1 MTSKGEQK
9 IEKLLTSARLNFK
22 REYIFP
28 DLYGYKKVPLRFDF
42 AVFQGKKLVCLIEVD
57 GRQHFEYVP
66 HFHKTM
72 SSFKRQQEWDRR
84 KNKYCLMHGFPL
96 IRVPYWSLENLSLQE
111 IFTNPKF
118 LVKDKFHNDNLRR
131 QG

>member
-1 MTSKGEQK
+1 M
-9 IEKLLTSARLNFK
+9 NFK

-28 DLYGYKKVPLRFDF
+28 DLYGYKKTPLRFDF
-42 AVFQGKKLVCLIEVD
+42 AVFQDKKLVCLIEVD

-66 HFHKTM
+66 HFHKTV

-96 IRVPYWSLENLSLQE
+96 IRVPYWDYDNLTFESL
-111 IFTNPKF
+111 FTNPAYRVCNKY
-118 LVKDKFHNDNLRR
+118 HNDLLNRR
-131 QG
+131 

>member
-42 AVFQGKKLVCLIEVD
+42 AVFQGKKLICLIEVD

-96 IRVPYWSLENLSLQE
+96 IRVPQWSLETLTLQE

-118 LVKDKFHNDNLRR
+118 LVKNKFHNDNLRR